1 MSAKDPSRTVESRLS
16 DSPVSRFLQELFR
29 NTGQFP
35 IALIVLEFLVEGRDY
50 LANPDFYILVPAML
64 LQTYILMRWTGLS
77 SWRRMLGNLI
87 APGLYAL
94 GEMAFEGLD
103 FFHSPYHDMYLV
115 FALLVGLLQ
124 AAQPRQRNRWSDF
137 LLLLENVVRAEI
149 LFALYVAFE
158 VTSNPAQTGSLGEFF
173 ADGSHAFLALAVLL
187 LGVSAGAANVNAQ
200 RYLGLLRQTASQL
213 RTYSEWLLGRDLL
226 GRALNDPNSMRLSR
240 QKRTILFA
248 DIRGF
253 TGWSECHSPEEV
265 ALLVNHYY
273 ATVEAIF
280 GRYRVVKFKFTADE
294 AMAVFLEA
302 DEAVR
307 AALDLRQ
314 QCERILNRHR
324 LGAGIGLHT
333 GQVVEGLLG
342 SPQLRFYDVLGDTV
356 NTANRIERS
365 AASGEVWISEGV
377 FSHLNSRVPVD
388 EPQYIT
394 VKGKDQPVRVYR
406 ILT

>member
-1 MSAKDPSRTVESRLS
+1 MSTKDLTRTVENRLS
-16 DSPVSRFLQELFR
+16 DSPASRFWQELSR

-50 LANPDFYILVPAML
+50 LANPDFYILIPAML
-64 LQTYILMRWTGLS
+64 LQTYILARWGALS
-77 SWRRMLGNLI
+77 GWQQLLGNLV
-87 APGLYAL
+87 APGLYTV

-103 FFHSPYHDMYLV
+103 FFNSPYHNMYLI
-115 FALLVGLLQ
+115 FALIVGLLQ
-124 AAQPRQRNRWSDF
+124 SAQPRQRNLWSD
-137 LLLLENVVRAEI
+137 LLLVLENVVRAEI

-158 VTSNPAQTGSLGEFF
+158 ITSNPAQTVSLKEFF
-173 ADGSHAFLALAVLL
+173 ADGSHLFLALAVFL
-187 LGVSAGAANVNAQ
+187 LGVSAGVANVNA
-200 RYLGLLRQTASQL
+200 RRFSLLLRETADQL
-213 RTYSEWLLGRDLL
+213 KVYSEWLLGRDLL
-226 GRALNDPNSMRLSR
+226 GRALEDPNSMRLSR

-253 TGWSECHSPEEV
+253 TRWSEGHSPEEV
-265 ALLVNHYY
+265 ASLVNRYY
-273 ATVEAIF
+273 ATVEATF
-280 GRYRVVKFKFTADE
+280 DHYHVVKFKFTADE

-307 AALDLRQ
+307 AALDLRL
-314 QCERILNRHR
+314 QCERILNRHG

-342 SPQLRFYDVLGDTV
+342 SPQLRFYDALGDTV
-356 NTANRIERS
+356 NTASRIEKS
-365 AASGEVWISEGV
+365 AAAGEVWISEGV

-388 EPQYIT
+388 APQYIT
-394 VKGKDQPVRVYR
+394 VKGKDQPIRVYR

>member
-1 MSAKDPSRTVESRLS
+1 MFAKDPSRTVENRLS
-16 DSPVSRFLQELFR
+16 DSPISRFLQELFR

-173 ADGSHAFLALAVLL
+173 SDGSHAFLALAVLL

-226 GRALNDPNSMRLSR
+226 GRALDDPNSMRLSR

-253 TGWSECHSPEEV
+253 TGWSESHSPEEV

-273 ATVEAIF
+273 ATVEATF

-294 AMAVFLEA
+294 AMAVFLDA

-307 AALDLRQ
+307 AALDLRL
-314 QCERILNRHR
+314 QCERILSHHG

-388 EPQYIT
+388 EPQFIT

>member
-16 DSPVSRFLQELFR
+16 DSPASRFLQELFR

-50 LANPDFYILVPAML
+50 LANPDLYILIPAVL
-64 LQTYILMRWTGLS
+64 VQAYILTRWRALS
-77 SWRRMLGNLI
+77 GWQQLLGNLV
-87 APGLYAL
+87 APGLYAV
-94 GEMAFEGLD
+94 GEIAFEGLD
-103 FFHSPYHDMYLV
+103 FFNSPYHDMYLI

-124 AAQPRQRNRWSDF
+124 AAQPRQRNWWSDF
-137 LLLLENVVRAEI
+137 LLLLENVARAEI

-158 VTSNPAQTGSLGEFF
+158 VTSNPTQTGSLQEFF
-173 ADGSHAFLALAVLL
+173 SDGSHLFLALAVFL
-187 LGVSAGAANVNAQ
+187 LGLSAGAANVNAQ
-200 RYLGLLRQTASQL
+200 RFSLLLRETAGKL
-213 RTYSEWLLGRDLL
+213 KIYSEWLLGRDLL
-226 GRALNDPNSMRLSR
+226 GRALDDPNSMQLSR

-253 TGWSECHSPEEV
+253 TRWSESHSPEEV
-265 ALLVNHYY
+265 ASLVNHYY
-273 ATVEAIF
+273 ATVEATF

-307 AALDLRQ
+307 AALDLRL
-314 QCERILNRHR
+314 QCERILNRHG

-356 NTANRIERS
+356 NTANRIEKS

-388 EPQYIT
+388 EPQFIT

>member
-1 MSAKDPSRTVESRLS
+1 MSTKDLTRTVEDRLT
-16 DSPVSRFLQELFR
+16 DSPASRFWQELFR
-29 NTGQFP
+29 NSGYFP
-35 IALIVLEFLVEGRDY
+35 IALILLELLVEGLEY
-50 LANPDFYILVPAML
+50 LANPDLYILIPAVL
-64 LQTYILMRWTGLS
+64 VQTYILTRWTHLS
-77 SWRRMLGNLI
+77 AWRRFLGNLA

-94 GEMAFEGLD
+94 GEVSFEGLA
-103 FFHSPYHDMYLV
+103 FFQSPYHVPYLI
-115 FALLVGLLQ
+115 FALIIGLLQ
-124 AAQPRQRNRWSDF
+124 AAQSRERNLWNDS

-149 LFALYVAFE
+149 IFALYVAVE
-158 VTSNPAQTGSLGEFF
+158 VTANPAQTISLTEFF
-173 ADGSHAFLALAVLL
+173 ADGSHLFLALAVFL
-187 LGVSAGAANVNAQ
+187 LGLSAGAANVNAQ
-200 RYLGLLRQTASQL
+200 RFSLLLRETAGQL
-213 RTYSEWLLGRDLL
+213 KVYSEWLLGRDLL
-226 GRALNDPNSMRLSR
+226 GRALDDPNSMRLSR

-253 TGWSECHSPEEV
+253 TGWSESHSPEEV
-265 ALLVNHYY
+265 ASLVNRYY
-273 ATVEAIF
+273 ATVEATF

-307 AALDLRQ
+307 AALDLRL
-314 QCERILNRHR
+314 QCERILNRHG

-342 SPQLRFYDVLGDTV
+342 SPQLRFYDALGDTV
-356 NTANRIERS
+356 NTANRIEKS

-377 FSHLNSRVPVD
+377 FSHLNNRVPVD
-388 EPQYIT
+388 EPQFIT